1 MTFEDCLLRLEQ
13 KLQRQLTPEERADY
27 YAQWQQMGTDA
38 AVRLT
43 QRDRAG
49 GK

>member
-1 MTFEDCLLRLEQ
+1 MTFEDCLDRLQQ
-13 KLQRQLTPEERADY
+13 KLGRQLTPEEKADY